1 MDSHLHR
8 QERKE
13 KVSNISEPVLQ
24 PHMFYTPLVILQQGS
39 AWETQRE
46 LSTQGL
52 GWGEAQTLRITRAED
67 APRYKLF
74 GRGRRT
80 PDVLPL
86 SACSLREERA
96 CLI

>member
-1 MDSHLHR
+1 MGNTAR
-8 QERKE
+8 
-13 KVSNISEPVLQ
+13 V
-24 PHMFYTPLVILQQGS
+24 
-39 AWETQRE
+39 
-46 LSTQGL
+46 STQAL
-52 GWGEAQTLRITRAED
+52 GWGEVQTLRITRAED

-80 PDVLPL
+80 PDVLLL